1 MHWRHKARIQ
11 RLLAA
16 LPRSVGDAIY
26 YQLQCRFGDLR
37 NSSPW
42 TRLEYGAETARL
54 FAKFAGPV
62 AGRSFLEIG
71 TGRRLNVPIVLWL
84 LGAEQVICTDLHGY
98 LKADLVRR
106 DIEWIRKNAA
116 RVRELLPDADPNRFA
131 ALLSNG
137 GQPDAIRYHPQTAA
151 NALPVP
157 DSSIDAH
164 ISCNVLEHI
173 PPSDI
178 PPLLAEA
185 RRIIKPDG
193 LLIHKT
199 DHRDHFHR
207 DFRSISPINFLRFT
221 EAEWLALAGNRFMY
235 ANRLRIDDL
244 RDCFEAAACPPKLLR
259 PGIDTALLGEIQ
271 NQPPPLSAEFA
282 DKPAEV
288 LAVVSSWIVA

>member
-16 LPRSVGDAIY
+16 LPRRLGDAIY
-26 YQLQCRFGDLR
+26 YQLQSRLGDLR

-54 FAKFAGPV
+54 YAKFAGPL

-84 LGAEQVICTDLHGY
+84 LGAEQVICTDLHPY
-98 LKADLVRR
+98 LKPELVRR
-106 DIEWIRKNAA
+106 DIDWIAA
-116 RVRELLPDADPNRFA
+116 HETPVRELLPDADPERFA
-131 ALLSNG
+131 VLLRDRR
-137 GQPDAIRYHPQTAA
+137 QPEAIHYHPHSAA

-157 DSSIDAH
+157 DVSIDAH

-173 PPSDI
+173 PPADI
-178 PPLLAEA
+178 PPLLAEG
-185 RRIIKPDG
+185 RRILKPDG

-207 DFRSISPINFLRFT
+207 DYRAISPINFLRYT

-235 ANRLRIDDL
+235 ANRLRVDDL
-244 RDCFEAAACPPKLLR
+244 RSCFETANCPPKHLR
-259 PGIDTALLGEIQ
+259 PGMDLNLLEQIQ
-271 NQPPPLSAEFA
+271 RQRPPLSAEFA

-288 LAVVSSWIVA
+288 LAAVSSWIVA